1 MNVEGYVSTGG
12 LGGPAILPLSLAKM
26 TQMTSAF
33 PDKEFSG
40 IGGISDFSH
49 ALNYFL
55 LGCGTV
61 QICTAAMLDHAVGP
75 NVIKSLVAGMEEFLE
90 KNARRGWT
98 KLDDFRGL
106 RRDRIVSHSQ
116 IKRPDEAHYHGG
128 YETEAPPPPA
138 AHAKGVK

>member
-33 PDKEFSG
+33 PDKAFSG
-40 IGGISDFSH
+40 IGGISEFSH

-61 QICTAAMLDHAVGP
+61 QVCTAAMLDHAVGP
-75 NVIKSLVAGMEEFLE
+75 NVIKSLIRGMQEFLE
-90 KNARRGWT
+90 KNAHRGWK
-98 KLDDFRGL
+98 KLEDFRGL
-106 RRDRIVSHSQ
+106 RRDRVVSHSK
-116 IKRPDEAHYHGG
+116 IKRPEEANYHGG
-128 YETEAPPPPA
+128 YDSEPQPA
-138 AHAKGVK
+138 ASGGTKS